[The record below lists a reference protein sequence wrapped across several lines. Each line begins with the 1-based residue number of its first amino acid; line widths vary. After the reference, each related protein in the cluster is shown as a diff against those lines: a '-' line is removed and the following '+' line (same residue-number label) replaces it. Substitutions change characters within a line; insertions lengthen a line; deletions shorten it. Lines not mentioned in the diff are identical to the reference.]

1 MTFAKNKDFTEARE
15 LQKNIL
21 DMYEDDFSKHVSG
34 RELPRVRLVWNSIPI
49 QLEKENKK
57 FFFGKMKQGARA
69 KDFEM
74 AIEWMLD
81 CGLIQKVYRINKPG
95 MPLKAYME
103 FSAFKLFLLD
113 VGLLGALS
121 DLNAKSILEGNMIFE
136 EFKGALT
143 AQYVVQQLTS
153 DTDYTPFYFAP
164 GKSNVEIDVMV
175 QKESD
180 VVPVEVKAA
189 ENLRSKSLKTYCE
202 KHVVKARSQLAF
214 RLLPPK
220 INLILKPT
228 PPQKQKIP
236 HM

>member
-49 QLEKENKK
+49 QLAKENKK

-74 AIEWMLD
+74 AIEWMLN
-81 CGLIQKVYRINKPG
+81 CGLIQKVYRVNKPG

-103 FSAFKLFLLD
+103 FSAFKLFLL
-113 VGLLGALS
+113 
-121 DLNAKSILEGNMIFE
+121 E

-143 AQYVVQQLTS
+143 EQYVVQQLTS
-153 DTDYTPFYFAP
+153 ETDYTPFYFAP

-202 KHVVKARSQLAF
+202 KHKPNCAVRTSLSAYYQKDWMTNIPLWA
-214 RLLPPK
+214 
-220 INLILKPT
+220 IMNL
-228 PPQKQKIP
+228 
-236 HM
+236 